1 MPHQRPPE
9 PKSEHCKGHLHR
21 RRAPENR
28 SARPAQPRRQR
39 GRNLPV
45 FLRCSCSLDHPPEI
59 ILRLLTRA
67 SLRGRRSGLVIKLL
81 RIQKLLRKLGQGR
94 QLCRRSSLHQAGVT
108 ITSSSVFDLFCARL
122 LKKFPRIGTSP
133 RTGIFEALSV
143 RRLSIRPAIAKLCP
157 SRSSTWVLAFRLE
170 SAGIKKPETFRP
182 LAKSN
187 ALTSGATLSRMT
199 PSGRT

>member
-59 ILRLLTRA
+59 
-67 SLRGRRSGLVIKLL
+67 V
-81 RIQKLLRKLGQGR
+81 
-94 QLCRRSSLHQAGVT
+94 
-108 ITSSSVFDLFCARL
+108 
-122 LKKFPRIGTSP
+122 P
-133 RTGIFEALSV
+133 
-143 RRLSIRPAIAKLCP
+143 PAIDACLLERAPLRTCYQIAEDPETASEIGAGPATVPEELPAPGGELP
-157 SRSSTWVLAFRLE
+157 SRAVPYSTCSVPGF
-170 SAGIKKPETFRP
+170 
-182 LAKSN
+182 
-187 ALTSGATLSRMT
+187 
-199 PSGRT
+199 